1 MGLTTIN
8 PNNIYQKDVIGN
20 VRQAQEDSHDIA
32 VMTPNG
38 DVFVVCDGMGGHV
51 GGKMASSI
59 AVRSII
65 EHLKKEKYASPYEAM
80 DGALQ
85 YANMQI
91 LGYANEHPE
100 LKGMG
105 TTACI
110 LILQDDCAYIA
121 HVGDSRIYLY
131 LGKEKQLHRI
141 TKDHSF
147 VQTLVDA
154 GQIKDEEAEHH
165 PNKNRILKAL
175 GIKPELQPTFN
186 YQNKP
191 ILPKNGDIFLICSD
205 GLSGMISEKTI
216 ANVLGSKLTIEQK
229 GDLLIDKALK
239 GEDGY
244 PGGQDNITVELIKI
258 DSSKHQKSEFKSY
271 NPAPSKSKR
280 KKGMS
285 AGLWALIG
293 VAVVAIIATVV
304 FLWNSTMALDYRITK
319 LKDEIKN
326 DSIEVAKYDTLLV
339 RKMVRDSL
347 DLQKFYQEERAK
359 KLLNLDNEKEQLKK
373 LQEKKA
379 KKTKNTTEGLLAEEE
394 RIVYERSLNSP
405 RGCRI
410 YLEIYPNGKY
420 YQEVKEKLNQFLQ
433 DSIQETPPKNLY

>member
-8 PNNIYQKDVIGN
+8 SDNIFQKDVIGN

-121 HVGDSRIYLY
+121 HVGDSRIYLF

-216 ANVLGSKLTIEQK
+216 ADVLGSKQTLEQK
-229 GDLLIDKALK
+229 GNILIEKALK
-239 GEDGY
+239 GEGGY

-258 DSSKHQKSEFKSY
+258 DNSKHPKSQFKSY
-271 NPAPSKSKR
+271 NPAPSKSYR

-285 AGLWALIG
+285 AGLWAAIGAVLVALI
-293 VAVVAIIATVV
+293 VAGF
-304 FLWNSTMALDYRITK
+304 FLWNSSMALDYRITK
-319 LKDEIKN
+319 LRDEIKQ
-326 DSIEVAKYDTLLV
+326 DSTNKALYQDLV
-339 RKMVRDSL
+339 DKDPLGDKGLKDKLKQAEESL
-347 DLQKFYQEERAK
+347 DRHQKQ
-359 KLLNLDNEKEQLKK
+359 LDK

-379 KKTKNTTEGLLAEEE
+379 KKTKNDTPKSDDVKNDEKPVKNADN
-394 RIVYERSLNSP
+394 INDNSDNNTDTNETSTDNSMNNP
-405 RGCRI
+405 
-410 YLEIYPNGKY
+410 
-420 YQEVKEKLNQFLQ
+420 
-433 DSIQETPPKNLY
+433 DSDGGIGSNMI

>member
-8 PNNIYQKDVIGN
+8 SDNIFQKDVIGN

-65 EHLKKEKYASPYEAM
+65 EHLKKERYASPYEAM

-216 ANVLGSKLTIEQK
+216 ASVLASKMSLEQK
-229 GDLLIDKALK
+229 GNMLIDKALK

-258 DSSKHQKSEFKSY
+258 DSSKHPKSQFKSY
-271 NPAPSKSKR
+271 NPVSSKSKR

-285 AGLWALIG
+285 AGVWAAIG
-293 VAVVAIIATVV
+293 VVIVALVVAGF
-304 FLWNSTMALDYRITK
+304 FLWNSSMALDYRITK
-319 LKDEIKN
+319 LRDEIKQ
-326 DSIEVAKYDTLLV
+326 DSTNKASYQDLV
-339 RKMVRDSL
+339 DKDPLGDKGLKDKLKQAEESL
-347 DLQKFYQEERAK
+347 DRHQKQ
-359 KLLNLDNEKEQLKK
+359 LDK

-379 KKTKNTTEGLLAEEE
+379 AKEKKETPKSNNVKTKSEDPNPNVLDTKADSKDSGSED
-394 RIVYERSLNSP
+394 VNDNPDPNLN
-405 RGCRI
+405 
-410 YLEIYPNGKY
+410 NATN
-420 YQEVKEKLNQFLQ
+420 KEDINPHKAA
-433 DSIQETPPKNLY
+433 

>member
-8 PNNIYQKDVIGN
+8 SDNIFQKDVIGN

-65 EHLKKEKYASPYEAM
+65 EHLKKERYASPYEAM

-216 ANVLGSKLTIEQK
+216 ASVLASKMSLEQK
-229 GDLLIDKALK
+229 GNMLIDKALK

-258 DSSKHQKSEFKSY
+258 DSSKHPKSQFKSY
-271 NPAPSKSKR
+271 NPVSSKSKR

-285 AGLWALIG
+285 AGVWAAIG
-293 VAVVAIIATVV
+293 VVIVALVVAGF
-304 FLWNSTMALDYRITK
+304 FLWNSSMALDYRITK
-319 LKDEIKN
+319 LNDQIKQNKADIAYYEDLLGKDLVK
-326 DSIEVAKYDTLLV
+326 DDLDT
-339 RKMVRDSL
+339 
-347 DLQKFYQEERAK
+347 QKEYQEKKSRAELEL
-359 KLLNLDNEKEQLKK
+359 KLNTEELEK

-379 KKTKNTTEGLLAEEE
+379 KKAQKEAPKSNSVKTNSENQDPNPNVLDTKADSKDSGSEDVNDNLDQNLDNTA
-394 RIVYERSLNSP
+394 NKD
-405 RGCRI
+405 
-410 YLEIYPNGKY
+410 EINPNK
-420 YQEVKEKLNQFLQ
+420 
-433 DSIQETPPKNLY
+433 SA